1 MKTCRKFIS
10 ILLAIVF
17 FILSTATVFAEVDNF
32 INADWDKEYE
42 LGDVNGDDAVNT
54 QDLVVLRKVLAGLI
68 TESDIIADA
77 ADLDYSGNIGTNDL
91 VALRKIVA
99 GL

>member
-1 MKTCRKFIS
+1 MKTCKKFIS
-10 ILLAIVF
+10 ILLAVVF
-17 FILSTATVFAEVDNF
+17 CILSTVTVFAEVDNF

-42 LGDVNGDDAVNT
+42 LGDINGDDTINT
-54 QDLVVLRKVLAGLI
+54 QDLVVLRKLLAGLI

-77 ADLDYSGNIGTNDL
+77 ADLDYSGSIDTSDL
-91 VALRKIVA
+91 VALRKIIA